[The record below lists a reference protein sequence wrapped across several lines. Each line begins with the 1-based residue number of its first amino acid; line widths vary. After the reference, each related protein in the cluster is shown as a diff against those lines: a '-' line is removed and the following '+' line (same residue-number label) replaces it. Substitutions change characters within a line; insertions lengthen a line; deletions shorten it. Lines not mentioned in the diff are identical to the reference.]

1 MWVDLHSWDCGPQTL
16 DHASEERKTHWFLMI
31 WTCFKRVKKFVYQRA
46 KKLNLDS
53 RQMVAKARKH
63 FMPTSGFSYDFSDG
77 AQRHIARSS
86 STMGEAKRLFRR
98 EKKNEK
104 KDAAEEFLISLLAR
118 RGCPSLSR
126 CLKVPSPA
134 DGSRWHKYL
143 NYCKVT
149 WNLWSGRMWTQVYQH
164 NHEKKKH
171 TLRT

>member
-1 MWVDLHSWDCGPQTL
+1 
-16 DHASEERKTHWFLMI
+16 MI

-46 KKLNLDS
+46 KKLHLDS
-53 RQMVAKARKH
+53 RQMVAKALKH
-63 FMPTSGFSYDFSDG
+63 FMLTSGFSYDFSDG
-77 AQRHIARSS
+77 AQRHVARSS

-98 EKKNEK
+98 EKKEWK
-104 KDAAEEFLISLLAR
+104 KRCSRRVSEIIASAAW
-118 RGCPSLSR
+118 LSQSVP
-126 CLKVPSPA
+126 LSQSPSPA